1 MRVKPE
7 YPVLQSTI
15 SYRMKETGIAALT
28 EMKKIRD
35 TFRYKSSR
43 LKKCSY
49 GFYGKSVSDNEEALR
64 S

>member
-1 MRVKPE
+1 MRGKPE
-7 YPVLQSTI
+7 YPDLQSTI

-35 TFRYKSSR
+35 TIRSKSSR

-49 GFYGKSVSDNEEALR
+49 GYYSKNVSKNEEAFR
-64 S
+64 